1 MKRGLVLKSVLIL
14 VLVMTGCSSL
24 PGLRVLTG
32 QEGSE
37 TVADRTVESLDLV
50 MADKTGS
57 TDPSLIAAADRI
69 EAASPNVDIIEIRQ
83 DVENRVF
90 NINMLFV
97 PPQVENT
104 LEGQVAIYDALRRSI
119 EVSWQG
125 SMRESEGSDVL
136 RVTMMS
142 PQTITTLDNGASF
155 IGVVVADSEIERG
168 AAASYL
174 AGERSLTTFFD
185 MIAQGTLNYVNPSEL
200 TLYEGQPNH
209 PMFMLP
215 PAGQ

>member
-1 MKRGLVLKSVLIL
+1 MNRGFALQLVLLLALIIS
-14 VLVMTGCSSL
+14 GCSSL

-32 QEGSE
+32 QDTGD
-37 TVADRTVESLDLV
+37 TVTDRTVESLDLV

-57 TDPSLIAAADRI
+57 TDPALIAAADRI

-83 DVENRVF
+83 DLENRVF
-90 NINMLFV
+90 NVNMLFV
-97 PPQVENT
+97 PPQVDNS
-104 LEGQVAIYDALRRSI
+104 LEGQMALYDALRRSI
-119 EVSWQG
+119 EVTWQG
-125 SMRESEGSDVL
+125 TMRESEGADVL

-142 PQTITTLDNGASF
+142 PQNITTLDNGASF
-155 IGVVVADSEIERG
+155 IGIVVADAEIERG

-185 MIAQGTLNYVNPSEL
+185 MIASGTLNYENPNEL
-200 TLYEGQPNH
+200 ILYEGLPNH

-215 PAGQ
+215 PTQ

>member
-1 MKRGLVLKSVLIL
+1 MKRGFLLQVVLFLVLLI
-14 VLVMTGCSSL
+14 TGCTSL

-32 QEGSE
+32 QDAEE

-69 EAASPNVDIIEIRQ
+69 EAASPNVDVIEIRQ
-83 DVENRVF
+83 DLENRVF
-90 NINMLFV
+90 NINMLFI

-104 LEGQVAIYDALRRSI
+104 LEGQIALYDALRRSI
-119 EVSWQG
+119 ELSWQG
-125 SMRESEGSDVL
+125 TMRESEGSDVL
-136 RVTMMS
+136 RVTMMA
-142 PQTITTLDNGASF
+142 PQSVTTLDNGASF
-155 IGVVVADSEIERG
+155 IGIVVADAEIERG

-174 AGERSLTTFFD
+174 AGERSLTAFFD
-185 MIAQGTLNYVNPSEL
+185 MIAQGTLSYENPNEL
-200 TLYEGQPNH
+200 ILYEGQPNH
-209 PMFMLP
+209 PMFMLS

>member
-1 MKRGLVLKSVLIL
+1 MKRGLIVQFVLIL
-14 VLVMTGCSSL
+14 ALLITGCSSL

-32 QEGSE
+32 QDADT

-90 NINMLFV
+90 NINMLFL

-104 LEGQVAIYDALRRSI
+104 LEGQVALYDAVRRSI
-119 EVSWQG
+119 ELSWQG
-125 SMRESEGSDVL
+125 SMLESEGSDVL
-136 RVTMMS
+136 HVTMMA
-142 PQTITTLDNGASF
+142 PQSITTLDNGASF
-155 IGVVVADSEIERG
+155 IGIVIADSQIERG
-168 AAASYL
+168 AAVSYL

-185 MIAQGTLNYVNPSEL
+185 MIAQGTLSYVNPSEL
-200 TLYEGQPNH
+200 ILYEGQPNH